1 MAAPKR
7 ILIAEDDYAIAL
19 ALKTIVGGNIP
30 CELDMAGNGGEA
42 WDLLQKKTFD
52 LVISDWNMPVKTGA
66 QLRLDMEQD
75 PRLAAIPFIML
86 TARADKDS
94 VVQAIKAG
102 ITNYV
107 HKPFDRAKLIE
118 KIQMLL
124 SQDIEFDAAPGES
137 AEAAPKPRKIV
148 EEIAARLKQDT
159 FQFPTMSNLANQ
171 VSKLIEEKDA
181 GLHEIARII
190 RDDPIIAAR
199 LIAIANTAMYRGTK
213 KIISLEEAIGRLGLK
228 ETVNYLWVFSNAGL
242 FNAEERRFGGLLT
255 KLREHSLATAICAR
269 LVAKHLGWPHSE
281 DLFFMGLLHD
291 IGMMLVLQ
299 IMEELAKKEPIEDIA
314 MVEDALNKLH
324 EKFGALLLSRWG
336 FPNDIQ
342 TIALYH
348 DHPDQAPS
356 LTQELVLVHVANR
369 LTRRLGLSLKND
381 DGALVADMPFADRL
395 GLDEADVPQILE
407 TVRTG
412 LRETSVLAG

>member
-1 MAAPKR
+1 MDAPKR

-30 CELDMAGNGGEA
+30 CELDMASNGGEA
-42 WDLLQKKTFD
+42 WDLLQKKSFD

-102 ITNYV
+102 ITDYV

-118 KIQMLL
+118 KIQTLL
-124 SQDIEFDAAPGES
+124 SADLDFDAADGI
-137 AEAAPKPRKIV
+137 EATAPKPRKIV
-148 EEIAARLKQDT
+148 EEIAAKLKQDT
-159 FQFPTMSNLANQ
+159 FSFPTMSNLANQ

-181 GLHEIARII
+181 GLTEIAHII

-199 LIAIANTAMYRGTK
+199 LIAIANTAMYRGAK

-242 FNAEERRFGGLLT
+242 FNAEERRFGDLLL

-269 LVAKHLGWPHSE
+269 LVAKHLGWPHCE

-299 IMEELAKKEPIEDIA
+299 ILEELAKQEPIEDAA

-348 DHPDQAPS
+348 DRPAEAPS

-369 LTRRLGLSLKND
+369 LTRRLGFSLVKD
-381 DGALVADMPFADRL
+381 DGTLVADMPFADRL
-395 GLDEADVPQILE
+395 GLDEEAVPEILE
-407 TVRTG
+407 TVKTS

>member
-1 MAAPKR
+1 MDALKR

-30 CELDMAGNGGEA
+30 CELDMASNGGEA
-42 WDLLQKKTFD
+42 WDLLQKKNFD

-75 PRLAAIPFIML
+75 PRLSAIPFIML

-102 ITNYV
+102 ITDYV

-118 KIQMLL
+118 KIQTLL
-124 SQDIEFDAAPGES
+124 SADLDFDAADGI
-137 AEAAPKPRKIV
+137 EATAPKPRKIV
-148 EEIAARLKQDT
+148 EEIAAKLKQDT
-159 FQFPTMSNLANQ
+159 FSFPTMSNLANQ

-181 GLHEIARII
+181 GLTEIAHII

-199 LIAIANTAMYRGTK
+199 LIAIANTAMYRGAK

-242 FNAEERRFGGLLT
+242 FNAEERRFGDLLL

-269 LVAKHLGWPHSE
+269 LVAKHLGWPHCE

-299 IMEELAKKEPIEDIA
+299 ILEELAKQEPIEDAA

-348 DHPDQAPS
+348 DRPAEAPS

-369 LTRRLGLSLKND
+369 LTRRLGFSLVKD
-381 DGALVADMPFADRL
+381 DGTLVADMPFADRL
-395 GLDEADVPQILE
+395 GLDEEAVPEILE
-407 TVRTG
+407 TVKTS

>member
-1 MAAPKR
+1 MDAPKR

-30 CELDMAGNGGEA
+30 CELDMASNGGEA
-42 WDLLQKKTFD
+42 WDLLQKKNFD

-75 PRLAAIPFIML
+75 PRLSAIPFIML

-102 ITNYV
+102 ITDYV

-118 KIQMLL
+118 KIQTLL
-124 SQDIEFDAAPGES
+124 SADLDFDAADGI
-137 AEAAPKPRKIV
+137 EATAPKPRKIV
-148 EEIAARLKQDT
+148 EEIAAKLKQDT
-159 FQFPTMSNLANQ
+159 FNFPTMSNLANQ

-181 GLHEIARII
+181 GLTEIAHII

-199 LIAIANTAMYRGTK
+199 LIAIANTAMYRGAK

-242 FNAEERRFGGLLT
+242 FNAEERRFGDLLL

-269 LVAKHLGWPHSE
+269 LVAKHLGWPHCE

-299 IMEELAKKEPIEDIA
+299 ILEELAKQEPIEDAA

-348 DHPDQAPS
+348 DRPAEAPS

-369 LTRRLGLSLKND
+369 LTRRLGFSLVKD
-381 DGALVADMPFADRL
+381 DGTLVADMPFADRL
-395 GLDEADVPQILE
+395 GLDEEAVPEILE
-407 TVRTG
+407 TVKTS